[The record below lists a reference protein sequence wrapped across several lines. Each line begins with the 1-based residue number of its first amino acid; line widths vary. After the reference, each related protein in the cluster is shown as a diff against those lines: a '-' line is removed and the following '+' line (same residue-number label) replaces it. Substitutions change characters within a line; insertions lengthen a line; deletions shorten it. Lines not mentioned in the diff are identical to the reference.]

1 MKIPVPVQFTPTA
14 PALRLRLWL
23 AVMAGSLAAH
33 SMLAQ
38 VANPPLPP
46 SPRAAAVVLPAPNL
60 AASTNS
66 AALVW
71 ESEFKEISTK
81 AGDASANFTFWFTNA
96 SASEVTINSIRTSC
110 GCSTA
115 KVAALPWKVA
125 PGTNGPIEV
134 SVDLRGKQ
142 GAISKA
148 VTVDSTAGVKSLL
161 FKINIPVAQTSGAP
175 AAAEVVVSLPPAPK
189 VN

>member
-1 MKIPVPVQFTPTA
+1 
-14 PALRLRLWL
+14 
-23 AVMAGSLAAH
+23 MAGSLAAQ
-33 SMLAQ
+33 SMMAQ
-38 VANPPLPP
+38 AASPPMPP
-46 SPRAAAVVLPAPNL
+46 SPPRAAAVALLAPNL
-60 AASTNS
+60 AAPTNS
-66 AALVW
+66 SPLVW
-71 ESEFKEISTK
+71 ESEFKEISPK
-81 AGDASANFTFWFTNA
+81 AGEATASFTFWFTNA
-96 SASEVTINSIRTSC
+96 SASEVTINSVRTSC
-110 GCSTA
+110 GCTTA
-115 KVAALPWKVA
+115 KLAALPWKVA

-161 FKINIPVAQTSGAP
+161 FKVNIPVAQTSGAP